1 MIARL
6 LKYWMPRTFYGRSTL
21 ILLVPVT
28 VIIVVVTVV
37 FIQRLYEGV
46 TEQMTVAVAH
56 EVELILGRIDVDA
69 PDAESVLDGALEVAE
84 PLGIGISQGAVPPLT
99 RRDWFDLSG
108 RTVIATLD
116 REIEQLLGVDLV
128 GLHGFARLSVGTGA
142 GPVELVVSR
151 RRLNARN
158 PHQFLVLIGFTALL
172 MSVIAL
178 LYMRNQIRPIRRL
191 ARAAEAFGKGR
202 VVPYEPSGATEV
214 RLAGKAFLDM
224 RGRIERQIE
233 QRTLMLSGVSHDLRT
248 PLTRMKLGLSLMDDS
263 SETEA
268 MRRDVQDM
276 EGMLEAFLSFAR
288 GDALEAPEQIDPLEF
303 VRKLTNRI
311 ARREPVVLGAL
322 EGEGRA
328 MLRRAALQRALE
340 NLIVNAVRY
349 GGRAKV
355 SAQVA
360 DDRIRL
366 VVEDSG
372 PGIPA
377 DLREY
382 VLKPFIRLDSARNQD
397 GGLGV
402 GLGLSIAADVARQHG
417 GTLLLGESADL
428 GGLKAE
434 ISIPR

>member
-6 LKYWMPRTFYGRSTL
+6 LKHWMPRTFYGRSIL

-28 VIIVVVTVV
+28 VIMAVVTVV

-56 EVELILGRIDVDA
+56 EIKLILGRIDVDS
-69 PDAESVLDGALEVAE
+69 PDADSAFDGALEVAD
-84 PLGIGISQGAVPPLT
+84 PLGIRISSGAAENVT
-99 RRDWFDLSG
+99 RRDWYDLSG
-108 RTVIATLD
+108 KTVIETLD

-128 GLHGFARLSVGTGA
+128 GLHGFARLSVNTEL
-142 GPVELVVSR
+142 GPVELIVSR

-172 MSVIAL
+172 MSAIAL

-191 ARAAEAFGKGR
+191 AFAAEAFGKGR
-202 VVPYEPSGATEV
+202 VVPYEPRGAAEL

-224 RGRIERQIE
+224 RSRIERQIE

-276 EGMLEAFLSFAR
+276 EGMLEAFLSFAE
-288 GDALEAPEQIDPLEF
+288 GDALEEPEQIDPLDF

-311 ARREPVVLGAL
+311 ARSEPVILGTL
-322 EGEGRA
+322 EGDGRA
-328 MLRRAALQRALE
+328 MLRPAALQRALE

-349 GGRAKV
+349 GGHATV

-360 DDRIRL
+360 KDRIKF

-372 PGIPA
+372 PGIPE
-377 DLREY
+377 DQREF

-397 GGLGV
+397 VGLGV

-417 GTLLLGESADL
+417 GTLSLAESRDL

>member
-28 VIIVVVTVV
+28 VIMVVVTVV

-46 TEQMTVAVAH
+46 TEQMTVGVAH
-56 EVELILGRIDVDA
+56 EIELILGRIDIDA
-69 PDAESVLDGALEVAE
+69 PDTDSAFEAALEVAR
-84 PLGIGISQGAVPPLT
+84 PLGIGVSPGAVPPLT

-108 RTVIATLD
+108 KTVIATLD

-128 GLHGFARLSVGTGA
+128 GVHGFARLSVGTEA
-142 GPVELVVSR
+142 GPAELIVSR
-151 RRLNARN
+151 QRLNARN

-172 MSVIAL
+172 MSAIAL
-178 LYMRNQIRPIRRL
+178 VYMRNQIRPIRRL

-202 VVPYEPSGATEV
+202 IVPYEPSGATEV

-263 SETEA
+263 SEAEA

-288 GDALEAPEQIDPLEF
+288 GDALETPEQIDPLEF

-311 ARREPVVLGAL
+311 ARSEPVVLGAL

-349 GGRAKV
+349 GGQAKV
-355 SAQVA
+355 SAQA
-360 DDRIRL
+360 ANDRIRF

-372 PGIPA
+372 PGIPE
-377 DLREY
+377 DLREF
-382 VLKPFIRLDSARNQD
+382 VLKPFIRLDTARNQD

-417 GTLLLGESADL
+417 GSLSLGESEEL

>member
-1 MIARL
+1 MIGRL

-28 VIIVVVTVV
+28 VIMVVVTVV

-46 TEQMTVAVAH
+46 TEQMTVGVAR
-56 EVELILGRIDVDA
+56 EIELVLGRIDVDA
-69 PDAESVLDGALEVAE
+69 PDADRAFGAALEVAG
-84 PLGIGISQGAVPPLT
+84 PLGIGLSPGAVPPLT

-142 GPVELVVSR
+142 GPVDLIVSR

-172 MSVIAL
+172 MSAIAL

-263 SETEA
+263 SESEA

-288 GDALEAPEQIDPLEF
+288 GDALEEPEQVDPLEF
-303 VRKLTNRI
+303 VRKLTNRF
-311 ARREPVVLGAL
+311 ARSEPVALGAL

-349 GGRAKV
+349 GGEAKV

-360 DDRIRL
+360 DDRIKF

-372 PGIPA
+372 PGIPEE
-377 DLREY
+377 LREF

-402 GLGLSIAADVARQHG
+402 GLGLSIAADVAHQHG
-417 GTLLLGESADL
+417 GTLMLGESGDM

>member
-28 VIIVVVTVV
+28 VIMVVVTVV

-46 TEQMTVAVAH
+46 TEQMTVGVAR
-56 EVELILGRIDVDA
+56 EIELVLGRIDVDA
-69 PDAESVLDGALEVAE
+69 PDADRAFEAALEVAG
-84 PLGIGISQGAVPPLT
+84 PLGIGLSPGAAPPLT

-116 REIEQLLGVDLV
+116 REIAQLLGVDLV

-142 GPVELVVSR
+142 GPVDLIVSR

-172 MSVIAL
+172 MSAIAL

-263 SETEA
+263 SESEA

-288 GDALEAPEQIDPLEF
+288 GDALEEPEQVDPLEF
-303 VRKLTNRI
+303 VRKLTNRF
-311 ARREPVVLGAL
+311 ARSEPVVLGAL
-322 EGEGRA
+322 AGEGRA
-328 MLRRAALQRALE
+328 LLRRAALQRALE

-349 GGRAKV
+349 GGEAKV

-360 DDRIRL
+360 DDRIKF

-372 PGIPA
+372 PGIPEE
-377 DLREY
+377 LREF

-417 GTLLLGESADL
+417 GTLMLGESGDL

>member
-28 VIIVVVTVV
+28 VIMVVVTVV

-46 TEQMTVAVAH
+46 TEQMTVGVAH
-56 EVELILGRIDVDA
+56 EIKLILGRIDVDS
-69 PDAESVLDGALEVAE
+69 PDTDSAFEAALEVAK
-84 PLGIGISQGAVPPLT
+84 PLGIGISPGAVPPLT

-108 RTVIATLD
+108 KTVIATLD

-142 GPVELVVSR
+142 GPAELIVSR

-172 MSVIAL
+172 MSAIAL

-263 SETEA
+263 SEAEA

-288 GDALEAPEQIDPLEF
+288 GDVLETPEQIDPLEF

-311 ARREPVVLGAL
+311 ARSEPVVLGAL

-349 GGRAKV
+349 GGQAKV
-355 SAQVA
+355 SAQA
-360 DDRIRL
+360 ANDRIRF

-372 PGIPA
+372 PGIPE
-377 DLREY
+377 DLREF

>member
-69 PDAESVLDGALEVAE
+69 PDAEGVLDGALEVAE

-158 PHQFLVLIGFTALL
+158 PHQFLVLIGGQ
-172 MSVIAL
+172 VH
-178 LYMRNQIRPIRRL
+178 
-191 ARAAEAFGKGR
+191 R
-202 VVPYEPSGATEV
+202 VP
-214 RLAGKAFLDM
+214 
-224 RGRIERQIE
+224 Q
-233 QRTLMLSGVSHDLRT
+233 
-248 PLTRMKLGLSLMDDS
+248 
-263 SETEA
+263 
-268 MRRDVQDM
+268 
-276 EGMLEAFLSFAR
+276 
-288 GDALEAPEQIDPLEF
+288 
-303 VRKLTNRI
+303 
-311 ARREPVVLGAL
+311 
-322 EGEGRA
+322 
-328 MLRRAALQRALE
+328 
-340 NLIVNAVRY
+340 
-349 GGRAKV
+349 
-355 SAQVA
+355 
-360 DDRIRL
+360 
-366 VVEDSG
+366 
-372 PGIPA
+372 
-377 DLREY
+377 
-382 VLKPFIRLDSARNQD
+382 
-397 GGLGV
+397 
-402 GLGLSIAADVARQHG
+402 
-417 GTLLLGESADL
+417 
-428 GGLKAE
+428 
-434 ISIPR
+434 